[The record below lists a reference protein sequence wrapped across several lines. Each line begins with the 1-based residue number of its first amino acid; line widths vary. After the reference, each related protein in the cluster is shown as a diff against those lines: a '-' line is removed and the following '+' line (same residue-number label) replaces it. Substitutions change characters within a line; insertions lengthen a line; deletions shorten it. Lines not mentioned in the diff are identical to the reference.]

1 MRDLNFFESFIEKKE
16 FKINRR
22 IVFVTLSSFLVLSL
36 TAYIIYNAIL
46 IRRESKIVESLKSTA
61 EDPKILKKVEEIKSK
76 EVEVN
81 EYRASVE
88 KIKQLDETIEKRD
101 IIDEDLLNN
110 INSKLGENIFLT
122 SLSIQ
127 NNEIH
132 LVGISKDKWEIAEF
146 IKGIETLDIH
156 EDIFAS
162 NISQQDDHY
171 GFSLNIQLR
180 SDDNGGHQ

>member
-1 MRDLNFFESFIEKKE
+1 MRDINFFRSFIEKKD
-16 FKINRR
+16 FKISKNL
-22 IVFVTLSSFLVLSL
+22 ILFTVCSFLILF
-36 TAYIIYNAIL
+36 IIGYAVYNTIL
-46 IRRESKIVESLKSTA
+46 IRQESKIVESLRATA

-88 KIKQLDETIEKRD
+88 KIKQLDATIEKRD

>member
-1 MRDLNFFESFIEKKE
+1 MRDINFFRSFIEKKE
-16 FKINRR
+16 FKIDRKLIYFAIYSF
-22 IVFVTLSSFLVLSL
+22 IVIFLIGYSV
-36 TAYIIYNAIL
+36 YNALL
-46 IRRESKIVESLKSTA
+46 IRHESKIVESLKSTA

-88 KIKQLDETIEKRD
+88 KIKQLDVTIEKRD